1 MWADANLRG
10 QSIELKL
17 GTEIPHLHLNAKEMK
32 QLILNLCRNGMEAMD
47 DKGTLTI
54 ETRLEGDQV
63 QLYVADTGIGI
74 SENELE
80 RLFEPFFTTK
90 SKGTGL
96 GLALCMSIVQ
106 RHHGT
111 IDVKSRL
118 GEGTVFIISFP
129 VRSFP
134 QSLPETESA
143 ASE

>member
-1 MWADANLRG
+1 
-10 QSIELKL
+10 
-17 GTEIPHLHLNAKEMK
+17 MK

-118 GEGTVFIISFP
+118 GKERFSLFP
-129 VRSFP
+129 FLSARSRKAYRKP
-134 QSLPETESA
+134 RVPPLPNKRIGN
-143 ASE
+143 